1 KLNATIYKEFREK
14 YNSHIKK
21 NINNLETAALFI
33 YLNKHCFN
41 GLYRVNSK
49 GFFNVPWNKK
59 EYVASYN
66 KENIIHIAKFLQNVK
81 IKKNATIYKEFRE
94 KYNRHIKKNINNLE
108 TAALF
113 IYLNKHCFNGLYRV
127 NSKGFFNVPWN
138 KKEYVA
144 SYNKENI
151 IHIAKFLQNVKIK
164 NEDFSLSVNNA
175 SKNDFIFFD
184 SPYAPLNP
192 SSFTAYDKAGFK
204 VEEHERLAN
213 LFKDLDSKGV
223 YC

>member
-1 KLNATIYKEFREK
+1 REK

-41 GLYRVNSK
+41 GLYRVHSK

-59 EYVASYN
+59 EFVASYN
-66 KENIIHIAKFLQNVK
+66 KEYIIYISKFLKYVK
-81 IKKNATIYKEFRE
+81 IKQEDIS
-94 KYNRHIKKNINNLE
+94 
-108 TAALF
+108 
-113 IYLNKHCFNGLYRV
+113 LYV
-127 NSKGFFNVPWN
+127 FNV
-138 KKEYVA
+138 
-144 SYNKENI
+144 
-151 IHIAKFLQNVKIK
+151 FK
-164 NEDFSLSVNNA
+164 NY
-175 SKNDFIFFD
+175 FIFFD

-223 YC
+223 YCMLTNHNTKLIQELYKDYKIEEV